1 MPTVSI
7 DIVKPPEGTHT
18 KGPVLTALILWAIKA
33 TLALSCGQAMRM
45 ISMVNRTWTALVETQ
60 IKSKRGD

>member
-18 KGPVLTALILWAIKA
+18 KGPVLTVLISWWIKA
-33 TLALSCGQAMRM
+33 TLALSSGQAVQTIVTIR
-45 ISMVNRTWTALVETQ
+45 MVNRT
-60 IKSKRGD
+60 